1 MRVQRLNAQAF
12 LEALCFALFGGLILY
27 LTVSGK
33 YLLYVAPRLKPYLYF
48 MAATMGVWALA
59 GIGRL
64 FSLQYRIHTGHC
76 FLLVIPILLLTLP
89 HTPLR
94 AADFLQSGPSS
105 DPFGGY
111 SGEDLQ
117 GSTGSLERSSDGA
130 VEYTKKA
137 DIQAEAQSQT
147 EETELLAGFPGLDRE
162 NQTILVSDDYFGMWY
177 SEFCLNMEKYEGYA
191 VTMTGFVLKDPDRIR
206 EDEFVPA
213 RLAMTCC
220 AADLAPVGVTCRYEG
235 ASELEEGS
243 WVTVE
248 GTLFVRYEEYDG
260 KEYADPWIRAERV
273 TPAEEVEGYVYLY

>member
-12 LEALCFALFGGLILY
+12 LEALCFSLFGGLILY

-48 MAATMGVWALA
+48 MASVMGIWALA

-76 FLLVIPILLLTLP
+76 FLLVIPILFLTLP
-89 HTPLR
+89 HTSLG

-111 SGEDLQ
+111 SGDK
-117 GSTGSLERSSDGA
+117 LERSMRSMEKSSDGA
-130 VEYTKKA
+130 DEYTKKD
-137 DIQAEAQSQT
+137 DIQAETQSQT
-147 EETELLAGFPGLDRE
+147 EETEFSAAFPDLDRE
-162 NQTILVSDDYFGMWY
+162 NQTIHVSDDHFGMWF
-177 SEFCLNMEKYEGYA
+177 SEIYLNMEKYEGYR
-191 VTMTGFVLKDPDRIR
+191 VTMTGFVLKDSDRIR
-206 EDEFVPA
+206 EDEFIPA

-220 AADLAPVGVTCRYEG
+220 AADLAPVGVTCRYGG
-235 ASELEEGS
+235 ASELEDGS

-260 KEYADPWIRAERV
+260 KEYADPWIEAERV
-273 TPAEEVEGYVYLY
+273 TPAEEVEGYVYPY